1 MILLGRREE
10 WDTLSENKTDKRKK
24 ARSFWR
30 ENTGFLCTAP
40 IFLVVSLAISF
51 LYELWAEYVFY
62 LEAVYWILFLSALC
76 IQYSSFRRS
85 VAEWEKQ
92 LQQEDMIRQREYESW
107 EKLQEKQDFF
117 ALWAHQIKTPIS
129 ALNLLLQ
136 GENTDRASCRQE
148 LFKVEGYVEMAL
160 NYMRFEDMR
169 NDLLLEKYSLEE
181 LVRQVVKKY
190 ATLFIYNHVS
200 VELQDLQ
207 YQVLTDEKWFCFVL
221 EQLIS
226 NAIKYTGQGSV
237 TVFAQDTEQG
247 ICLVVKDTGIGIK
260 GEDLPRIFEKGFTGY
275 NGRLD
280 KKASGLGLYLCKGV
294 CDRLGHRL
302 DVSSRPGEGTEV
314 RLLFPPERV
323 NRQELDQI

>member
-1 MILLGRREE
+1 MI
-10 WDTLSENKTDKRKK
+10 
-24 ARSFWR
+24 
-30 ENTGFLCTAP
+30 AP
-40 IFLVVSLAISF
+40 IFPVVSLAISF
-51 LYELWAEYVFY
+51 LYELRAEYVFY
-62 LEAVYWILFLSALC
+62 LEAVYGILFVIALC

-85 VAEWEKQ
+85 VAEGEKQ
-92 LQQEDMIRQREYESW
+92 LQQEDMIRQKEYESW

-169 NDLLLEKYSLEE
+169 NDLMLEKYSLEE

-200 VELQDLQ
+200 IELRDLQ

-221 EQLIS
+221 EQLLS

-237 TVFAQDTEQG
+237 TVFAQDTGHG

-302 DVSSRPGEGTEV
+302 EVSSRPGEGTEV
-314 RLLFPPERV
+314 RLLFPPEKV
-323 NRQELDQI
+323 NRQELDRI